1 LTTPE
6 PEPTSTP
13 RDLPGLAA
21 FAGLGATIACTVG
34 AGVGLGI
41 WADDT
46 FKTSPLCLVI
56 GLVLGCAAAT
66 ASTIALVRRYL

>member
-1 LTTPE
+1 MTTPE
-6 PEPTSTP
+6 PERSRTS

-21 FAGLGATIACTVG
+21 FATLGTTIAGTVG

-41 WADDT
+41 LGDDV

-56 GLVLGCAAAT
+56 GLVLGCVAAVA
-66 ASTIALVRRYL
+66 ATIALVRRYL